1 MASSRLT
8 ISRTQIFSAAARI
21 VPAPNEKYDTQT
33 TQKVTLLEEYSFMN
47 STGTYGYPT
56 SLPYNYEHEMWI

>member
-8 ISRTQIFSAAARI
+8 ISRTQIFTAAARI

-33 TQKVTLLEEYSFMN
+33 TQKVTLEEYSLN
-47 STGTYGYPT
+47 
-56 SLPYNYEHEMWI
+56 L